1 MAARL
6 VAEASGSVDNLWHLK
21 PPFCFC
27 ERINYGNQTMHSDAQ
42 NFFSSFICSS
52 LFSWFSFFFKYID
65 SHQLMLAS
73 HMWPDL
79 N

>member
-6 VAEASGSVDNLWHLK
+6 VAKASGSVDNLWHPK

-42 NFFSSFICSS
+42 NFFSSSICFS
-52 LFSWFSFFFKYID
+52 LFSGSLFFSNTSIPIN
-65 SHQLMLAS
+65 SC
-73 HMWPDL
+73 WPATCDRI
-79 N
+79 